1 MMANSIMIYGATV
14 LVAFV
19 GFAKLF
25 LGLTRG
31 EMRSDYERLPRR
43 QRVLYWIVAFVI
55 HVALSALWPIVLAAI
70 MVSVWFRLR
79 QPRA

>member
-1 MMANSIMIYGATV
+1 MAMVYLATV

-31 EMRSDYERLPRR
+31 EMRSDYERLPKE
-43 QRVLYWIVAFVI
+43 QRVAYWIVAFNI
-55 HVALSALWPIVLAAI
+55 LVALSALWPIVLGALI
-70 MVSVWFRLR
+70 VSVVWWRLR
-79 QPRA
+79 PPR